1 VPDTTYKRPSGAEL
15 KSKLSQG
22 DIMNDPGGGIRR
34 ALLACA
40 LGTLVA
46 CGAPAD
52 EGADAPPVPGAD
64 SGAAVPDST
73 ATAPDSAS
81 FTTVRGETDLIRV
94 DSPLPGELVTSPLTI
109 RGRARGNWFFEGTFP
124 VILTNWD
131 GLIIAQH
138 YATARG
144 EWMTT
149 EFVPFEAVI
158 EFEIPPYVGDFSRRG
173 SLILQKNN
181 PSGLPQFD
189 DALEFTVFFPTPAP
203 QTSSA
208 PSPPSAK

>member
-1 VPDTTYKRPSGAEL
+1 MPDTTFKKPSDAEL
-15 KSKLSQG
+15 KSKLSQSG
-22 DIMNDPGGGIRR
+22 TMTDPGGGIRR

-52 EGADAPPVPGAD
+52 EWADAPPVPGAD
-64 SGAAVPDST
+64 SAAAVRDSA
-73 ATAPDSAS
+73 ATHPASAS

-109 RGRARGNWFFEGTFP
+109 RGRARGNWFFEGDFP

-138 YATARG
+138 HATARG

-158 EFEIPPYVGDFSRRG
+158 EFEIPPDIGDFSRRG
-173 SLILQKNN
+173 SLILQKDN

-189 DALEFTVFFPTPAP
+189 DALEFTVVFPAPAP

-208 PSPPSAK
+208 PY